1 MAEKLKSLE
10 ILERPYL
17 RNRLTDFYRTK
28 TKSYRETSSIIMC
41 GKESQ
46 RNNFEFSCDMPTI
59 MAVAVVVLHRCLS
72 GAIGYTNY

>member
-17 RNRLTDFYRTK
+17 RNRLTDFYGTK
-28 TKSYRETSSIIMC
+28 TKLYREASSIIIC

-46 RNNFEFSCDMPTI
+46 RNNFEFSCDMPI
-59 MAVAVVVLHRCLS
+59 IVLRILS
-72 GAIGYTNY
+72 